1 VHGAEALRL
10 ATVLLQR
17 MRQTRPASTIWE
29 AADVQWWSRQ
39 ERPTDRDGQ
48 LFWLDEPGEPAAVLA
63 TDFGHSVQHDVLIMI
78 KDRLVQRLAWRAAIA
93 RASQTRGAG
102 HEFPVHPADT
112 TGAAELTAA
121 GYRPGPG
128 PGVIS
133 SWLGAAAR
141 PAVPPL
147 ASGYRLLSRADDPG
161 RPYPLAARNGAQ
173 AGQRLRRCPLYRP
186 DLDLMVAARG
196 GETGRLRPLLGR
208 PGHRRGAGRA
218 NAHRGGPPRPGHRQ
232 SHPRHR
238 AQPARRARLPA
249 AQRVSNDLSIYLRA
263 GFEPDRAATAA
274 VWTRPAG
281 GTGIVGGLA

>member
-1 VHGAEALRL
+1 MTTPPGPVTVHGPEALRL
-10 ATVLLQR
+10 ATILLQR
-17 MRQTRPASTIWE
+17 MRREHQDATIWE

-39 ERPTDRDGQ
+39 DRPTDRDGQ
-48 LFWLDEPGEPAAVLA
+48 LFWLDERGEPAAAALA

-78 KDRLVQRLAWRAAIA
+78 KDHSGQRLVWRTAIA
-93 RASQTRGAG
+93 RAGQTCGAG

-133 SWLGAAAR
+133 SWLGAADR

-186 DLDLMVAARG
+186 DLDLMVAAP
-196 GETGRLRPLLGR
+196 GRRNRP
-208 PGHRRGAGRA
+208 ATA
-218 NAHRGGPPRPGHRQ
+218 SSGPTRSPAWGWSSQ
-232 SHPRHR
+232 C
-238 AQPARRARLPA
+238 AARRP
-249 AQRVSNDLSIYLRA
+249 
-263 GFEPDRAATAA
+263 TAA
-274 VWTRPAG
+274 GASPVTSSPPGSAGSPPTAAG
-281 GTGIVGGLA
+281 G

>member
-1 VHGAEALRL
+1 MSSPDGAVTVHGAEALRL

-48 LFWLDEPGEPAAVLA
+48 LFWLDERGEPVAAVLA

-78 KDRLVQRLAWRAAIA
+78 KDRLGIRMAWRTAIA

-121 GYRPGPG
+121 GYQPSPG

-133 SWLGAAAR
+133 SWLDAADR

-147 ASGYRLLSRADDPG
+147 ASGYGCCPGPTTPAGPTRWPLATAPRPG
-161 RPYPLAARNGAQ
+161 RP
-173 AGQRLRRCPLYRP
+173 
-186 DLDLMVAARG
+186 
-196 GETGRLRPLLGR
+196 
-208 PGHRRGAGRA
+208 
-218 NAHRGGPPRPGHRQ
+218 
-232 SHPRHR
+232 
-238 AQPARRARLPA
+238 
-249 AQRVSNDLSIYLRA
+249 
-263 GFEPDRAATAA
+263 
-274 VWTRPAG
+274 
-281 GTGIVGGLA
+281 

>member
-1 VHGAEALRL
+1 MSSPAGAVTVHGAEALRL

-48 LFWLDEPGEPAAVLA
+48 LFWLDERGEPAAAVLA

-128 PGVIS
+128 PGS
-133 SWLGAAAR
+133 SPAGSAPRTGPLSRPWPAATGCCPGPTTPAGPTRWPPATAPRPGSGCAAAR
-141 PAVPPL
+141 
-147 ASGYRLLSRADDPG
+147 S
-161 RPYPLAARNGAQ
+161 
-173 AGQRLRRCPLYRP
+173 
-186 DLDLMVAARG
+186 
-196 GETGRLRPLLGR
+196 TGR
-208 PGHRRGAGRA
+208 
-218 NAHRGGPPRPGHRQ
+218 
-232 SHPRHR
+232 
-238 AQPARRARLPA
+238 
-249 AQRVSNDLSIYLRA
+249 
-263 GFEPDRAATAA
+263 T
-274 VWTRPAG
+274 WT
-281 GTGIVGGLA
+281 